1 MPTKPKEE
9 TNIAVTQPTQVT
21 ADEVRKFIVGQKT
34 FDRVTPQQIDMA
46 IETAK
51 AYNLNPF
58 KREVHFTPYNGELKI
73 IVGYEVYLKRA
84 EATHKLNGWKVDIQG
99 VGVDMKAVVTIYR
112 KDWEYPFIHEAYKV
126 EVAQNTPIWTKMP
139 RFMLKKVAIGQAF
152 RLAFPEEMGGM
163 PYMEEELPYMG
174 GITPAAQGVIEEKD
188 EDVSVQPT
196 EAIEDVTPICD
207 VCGKVIPPNVAE
219 YSMSKLGKHLC
230 TTHQKAPE
238 PAPVVDPAEV
248 EANRPATEGQKK
260 RLKQLVEDGRLPK
273 EWEAK
278 IEGAKYVRTAEF
290 LKQVDEQEQQ
300 AKEASKKPA
309 KANEM
314 EGATV

>member
-1 MPTKPKEE
+1 
-9 TNIAVTQPTQVT
+9 
-21 ADEVRKFIVGQKT
+21 
-34 FDRVTPQQIDMA
+34 MA

-58 KREVHFTPYNGELKI
+58 KREVHFTAYNGELKI

-84 EATHKLNGWKVDIQG
+84 EATHKLDGWKVDIQG
-99 VGVDMKAVVTIYR
+99 QGFDMKAVVTIYR
-112 KDWEYPFIHEAYKV
+112 KDWQYPFIHEAYKG

-174 GITPAAQGVIEEKD
+174 APAAQGVIEEKD
-188 EDVSVQPT
+188 EDVSEQPT

-207 VCGKVIPPNVAE
+207 VCGKVLPPNVAE
-219 YSMSKLGKHLC
+219 YSMSKLGKYLC

-238 PAPVVDPAEV
+238 SAPVVDPAEV

-260 RLKQLVEDGRLPK
+260 RLKQLVDDGRLPK
-273 EWEAK
+273 EWESR
-278 IEGAKYVRTAEF
+278 IETAKYTKTAEF
-290 LKQVDEQEQQ
+290 LKLVDEQDKE
-300 AKEASKKPA
+300 AEEAKKEASKGKA
-309 KANEM
+309 KAVPTPEVA
-314 EGATV
+314 G